1 MLQNN
6 YNISNSNE
14 TLLNSEK
21 NLTGTKEAPDARVS
35 TLIDRSKTMNE
46 LMIKAKVLNYCA
58 NAYLAST
65 SETAKNPLCVE
76 NFECP

>member
-6 YNISNSNE
+6 HNINISNE
-14 TLLNSEK
+14 TLLKSK
-21 NLTGTKEAPDARVS
+21 KDLTGIRAASDARVS
-35 TLIDRSKTMNE
+35 TLIGGSRTMNE
-46 LMIKAKVLNYCA
+46 LMIKVKVLNYCA

-76 NFECP
+76 NLECP